1 MAIGNS
7 HHPPPH
13 SAFHVEKPT
22 SDSVSNIRI
31 DDGASLGTLGGARCL
46 SAWLSKAMPLGVP
59 ARLDTSRFTFPS
71 GDSSPGDSRKFI
83 KD

>member
-31 DDGASLGTLGGARCL
+31 DDGASLGTLAGGQMPISLAFEGDALRSAR
-46 SAWLSKAMPLGVP
+46 PTGYVP
-59 ARLDTSRFTFPS
+59 IYVSIRRFQ
-71 GDSSPGDSRKFI
+71 PGRQS
-83 KD
+83 